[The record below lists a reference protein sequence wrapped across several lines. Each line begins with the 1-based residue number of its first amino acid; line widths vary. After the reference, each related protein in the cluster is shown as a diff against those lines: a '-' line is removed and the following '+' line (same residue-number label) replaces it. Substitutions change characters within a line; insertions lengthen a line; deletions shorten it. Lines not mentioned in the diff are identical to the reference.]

1 MKAAFT
7 SLPEHVVTLSRD
19 TGEVDA
25 EGKPVKVS
33 APFTLRPYP
42 AGFPQFIANVYPAP
56 TTFVNAEPVED
67 KTKARTHELRT
78 AIVLLARC
86 LGDQIDAKAPVSGGT
101 RAAWDDYAVAVL
113 SEMTAANLVQGDI
126 DALLAGM
133 FLVNRGAGRLGKANL

>member
-19 TGEVDA
+19 TGEVDDD
-25 EGKPVKVS
+25 GKPVKVS
-33 APFTLRPYP
+33 VAFTLRPYP
-42 AGFPQFIANVYPAP
+42 AGFPQFITNVYPAP
-56 TTFVNAEPVED
+56 VAFVNSEPVED

-86 LGDQIDAKAPVSGGT
+86 LGEQLDTNAPTANGA

-113 SEMTAANLVQGDI
+113 GEMTAANLVQGDI
-126 DALLAGM
+126 DSLLSGM
-133 FLVNRGAGRLGKANL
+133 FLVNRGAGRLGKANS